1 MTFLVWNPATKKL
14 LHRSSLRAATDDDT
28 NHPGNPPDDGD
39 DSDGPDGGDDG
50 VNEELNDGHD
60 DGDNEDSEPES
71 TAPKP
76 RDDQEGGR
84 PSGPRDTVRQHTSP
98 SGASLL
104 AFQLKPEDIVGRHVL
119 QKEAADGT
127 RTRAKILE
135 LVEEFEGQRDSQP
148 ERVKFKARIGT
159 SDFEK
164 LIDYSD
170 MCELIEEQTM
180 DDNGD
185 WVFLEIVGHTTPR
198 TRQGKPKLLVKWESG
213 EITLEPTIDFHR
225 TCNYKWII
233 AEYARDNGL
242 VDEWDEYWP
251 SLHIKKNA
259 RNTKKILRQINAAK
273 IVSYKNSPVYMYG
286 HQVPRNHQQALE
298 IDRASGNDA
307 WQQSEKKERDQLK
320 EYDTFIDKGP
330 NPNPRELAGYK
341 KINLHFVYAVKHD
354 GRYKSRIVAGGHL
367 TDAPVKK
374 EDEESDD

>member
-1 MTFLVWNPATKKL
+1 MV
-14 LHRSSLRAATDDDT
+14 
-28 NHPGNPPDDGD
+28 
-39 DSDGPDGGDDG
+39 DSCRQP
-50 VNEELNDGHD
+50 V
-60 DGDNEDSEPES
+60 
-71 TAPKP
+71 
-76 RDDQEGGR
+76 RDFCEAWVETR
-84 PSGPRDTVRQHTSP
+84 RN
-98 SGASLL
+98 
-104 AFQLKPEDIVGRHVL
+104 FGRHIL
-119 QKEAADGT
+119 QKEAADST
-127 RTRAKILE
+127 RTRVKILE
-135 LVEEFEGQRDSQP
+135 LVEEFLGQRDSQP

-159 SDFEK
+159 SKFEK

-185 WVFLEIVGHTTPR
+185 WVFLEIIGHTTPK

-213 EITLEPTIDFHR
+213 EITLEPTINFHR

-233 AEYARDNGL
+233 TEYARYNGL

-298 IDRASGNDA
+298 IDRANGNDT

-320 EYDTFIDKGP
+320 EYDSFIDKGP
-330 NPNPRELAGYK
+330 NPNAREHADYK
-341 KINLHFVYAVKHD
+341 KINLHFVYAVCSEAQWKIQEQDRCRWTPH
-354 GRYKSRIVAGGHL
+354 GCTSRERILWSSISARSAVLHIL
-367 TDAPVKK
+367 SRT
-374 EDEESDD
+374 E